1 MPEKYIIVLLCF
13 DKDLYICASLNL
25 LIEKTMKKIIL
36 LFLVVCNCLICSS
49 AEISKEVLTAN
60 TWKVVYP
67 DFHGNKIHIIKVY
80 KDNTLEIRVTYVTLN
95 ETVSALFKYYLTDK
109 KTSEFDI
116 DKVGGADTGCYL
128 VFANT
133 KDLEAKEKFFV
144 CWENISTD
152 KNIIEFRDEVGQKW
166 ILEKQ

>member
-1 MPEKYIIVLLCF
+1 MKRF
-13 DKDLYICASLNL
+13 
-25 LIEKTMKKIIL
+25 LI
-36 LFLVVCNCLICSS
+36 LFVVMINCLVCNADIP
-49 AEISKEVLTAN
+49 KEFLTAN

-67 DFHGNKIHIIKVY
+67 DFHGNKIYIIKVY
-80 KDNTLEIRVTYVTLN
+80 KDNTLEIKVTYVTLN
-95 ETVSALFKYYLTDK
+95 ETVSALYRFYLTDQRP
-109 KTSEFDI
+109 SEFDI
-116 DKVGGADTGCYL
+116 DRVGGADAGRYL

-152 KNIIEFRDEVGQKW
+152 KNIIEFKDQTGQVW

>member
-49 AEISKEVLTAN
+49 TEISKEVLTAN
-60 TWKVVYP
+60 TWKVIYP
-67 DFHGNKIHIIKVY
+67 DFTGRKIYIITFRHDNTMSMKVTYIRHSETYTFNYLYFLADKCPTTFDIEKNAENKSGRYVVSKNKNKIGKS
-80 KDNTLEIRVTYVTLN
+80 TTP
-95 ETVSALFKYYLTDK
+95 SF
-109 KTSEFDI
+109 
-116 DKVGGADTGCYL
+116 
-128 VFANT
+128 
-133 KDLEAKEKFFV
+133 
-144 CWENISTD
+144 CWEIISTD
-152 KNIIEFRDEVGQKW
+152 KNIIEFRDEAGQKW

>member
-49 AEISKEVLTAN
+49 TEISKEVLTAN
-60 TWKVVYP
+60 TWKVIYP
-67 DFHGNKIHIIKVY
+67 DFHGNQTHIFKFNSS
-80 KDNTLEIRVTYVTLN
+80 NTLELKVTFHFNNRTHLI
-95 ETVSALFKYYLTDK
+95 YYDYYFTDVNP
-109 KTSEFDI
+109 KTF
-116 DKVGGADTGCYL
+116 
-128 VFANT
+128 
-133 KDLEAKEKFFV
+133 DLEKNAEKRSGRYIVVKNKKYKDKNNVPSF
-144 CWENISTD
+144 CWKIISTD

-166 ILEKQ
+166 ILERQ